1 MTAIRTTVRDAQARA
16 ERVRILYRSPIPAI
30 ANLAVAALL
39 SVVAWEHVPPPA
51 LAGWLLAMTLATG
64 VRVAV
69 WRAGTAAAFN
79 DRDALRWERRMA
91 LSVTVA
97 GLVWAT
103 SGLAV
108 AGLRLPIHLEGV
120 LAISVGG
127 MLAGAIFSLTASTLT
142 FRLYVVPA
150 ALGPIGGFLA
160 VGDLQHLSVAAM
172 GVVYLLVVLLWGR
185 DASRAID
192 NGIRLRLENQA
203 LVTDLAAAHQEL
215 EAAERLKRE
224 SFANLGHELRTP
236 LNAIIGFAQALEAEL
251 WGPLGSP
258 RYRGYASA
266 IADSGQHLYLL
277 IQGILD
283 MSRHD
288 AGVLELDEE
297 SVDLTDVARAC
308 SAMLM
313 GSAKAGGVTL
323 TVDVPG
329 AGLWVRGDTTKLR
342 QIVINLAANAIRFTP
357 VGGSVEVRVRRLDD
371 GETEIRVRDTG
382 IGLAAEDI
390 PRALEP
396 FVQVSRDHTR
406 ESGGAGLGLP
416 LSKRLAELH
425 GGRLEIESHP
435 GVGTTVS
442 VTLPATRALNA
453 SQAPA
458 AGAEDQAPRR

>member
-236 LNAIIGFAQALEAEL
+236 LNAIIGFAQALEA
-251 WGPLGSP
+251 
-258 RYRGYASA
+258 
-266 IADSGQHLYLL
+266 
-277 IQGILD
+277 
-283 MSRHD
+283 
-288 AGVLELDEE
+288 
-297 SVDLTDVARAC
+297 
-308 SAMLM
+308 
-313 GSAKAGGVTL
+313 
-323 TVDVPG
+323 
-329 AGLWVRGDTTKLR
+329 
-342 QIVINLAANAIRFTP
+342 
-357 VGGSVEVRVRRLDD
+357 
-371 GETEIRVRDTG
+371 
-382 IGLAAEDI
+382 
-390 PRALEP
+390 
-396 FVQVSRDHTR
+396 
-406 ESGGAGLGLP
+406 
-416 LSKRLAELH
+416 
-425 GGRLEIESHP
+425 
-435 GVGTTVS
+435 
-442 VTLPATRALNA
+442 
-453 SQAPA
+453 
-458 AGAEDQAPRR
+458 